1 MGMALAPEDE
11 DELRV
16 PLVEET
22 VSIQRRE
29 VETDRVRVRTV
40 VDAEDV
46 LVEEQ
51 LRVGQLDVARVRV
64 EREVAEAPEPYREGD
79 TLVIPIVEERL
90 VIEKRLFVVEELRVT
105 GTSREE
111 AVQIPVS
118 LRRTRAV
125 VEREGSEP
133 QETGRK

>member
-22 VSIQRRE
+22 VSIERRE

-51 LRVGQLDVARVRV
+51 LRVGQLDVARVPV
-64 EREVAEAPEPYREGD
+64 EREVAETPEPYREGD

-125 VEREGSEP
+125 VEREGSKP

>member
-1 MGMALAPEDE
+1 MALATEGQDE
-11 DELRV
+11 SRV
-16 PLVEET
+16 PLIEET
-22 VSIQRRE
+22 VSIERRE

-40 VDAEDV
+40 VDAEHL

-51 LRVGQLDVARVRV
+51 LRVGGLDVIRVAV
-64 EREVAEAPEPYREGD
+64 EREVAEAPGPYREGD
-79 TLVIPIVEERL
+79 TLVIPVVEERL
-90 VIEKRLFVVEELRVT
+90 IVEKRLFVVEELRVT

-125 VEREGSEP
+125 VERDGFEP
-133 QETGRK
+133 QE